1 MTDIL
6 EDIAAAKSNGSG
18 NTTTNV
24 IIRSTAK
31 APRSKKISSGGGG
44 SSRRRYS
51 RRKKLLQ
58 KPKRQRTPI
67 SKDTAILFKQI
78 SSGAGGCSSRRRHSR
93 RKKQK
98 RELSS
103 ELNSNGLSIFWK
115 WVLRKDRHSGSPSC
129 GARDLCRHGSASCS
143 IRHRWDKEGIVGRC

>member
-6 EDIAAAKSNGSG
+6 KDIAAERVWQY
-18 NTTTNV
+18 TTTNCYQWN
-24 IIRSTAK
+24 TAK
-31 APRSKKISSGGGG
+31 APWFKERFSGGGR

-115 WVLRKDRHSGSPSC
+115 WVLR
-129 GARDLCRHGSASCS
+129 
-143 IRHRWDKEGIVGRC
+143 EGF